1 MPTATSSSL
10 LHDDGIGGYDRRR
23 HRDWVEHASWRGE
36 DEAMSGEVGPWIVG
50 GVMALL
56 ALLGLGLAS
65 GAADDVIYGTG
76 LGLFAFGVLFIFFLI
91 HRHVGR

>member
-1 MPTATSSSL
+1 M
-10 LHDDGIGGYDRRR
+10 G
-23 HRDWVEHASWRGE
+23 
-36 DEAMSGEVGPWIVG
+36 DEAVSGDVGPWVLG

-65 GAADDVIYGTG
+65 RAEDDVLYGTG

-91 HRHVGR
+91 HRNVGR